1 MKVVKMKV
9 LRFWISRLKPH
20 IVLGS
25 RWPWTRPRNLGES
38 KSKGLRWGGRYHTF
52 SLVNLGSFELSLKL
66 LILFVPFDSSE
77 WEVLTIIYHHQ
88 KVKDVRLPVQLQR
101 AMAAE
106 AEAAREARAK
116 VNIIAVVMVT
126 LCIMTAMFIMVTIR
140 VEEKHTKQIQ
150 GDRCR
155 GRAQSLTGAQ
165 ARCRGHRWESE
176 CIAGDNFCFIFLML
190 MLNEE
195 YDYFGGI
202 VDDGEFAFV
211 RFTKKNSRRPFKR
224 P

>member
-1 MKVVKMKV
+1 MKV
-9 LRFWISRLKPH
+9 LKFWILRPKPH
-20 IVLGS
+20 IVCDF
-25 RWPWTRPRNLGES
+25 RWPLTRPQNLGES

-52 SLVNLGSFELSLKL
+52 SLVNLGSFELWLKV

-126 LCIMTAMFIMVTIR
+126 LCIIMVTIGI
-140 VEEKHTKQIQ
+140 EEKHTKQNSRWSLPRESTKPHERSGTLQ
-150 GDRCR
+150 RSLLRVRVHCR
-155 GRAQSLTGAQ
+155 WQFLFYISDVDAKWGVWLFWWY
-165 ARCRGHRWESE
+165 RWWWRV
-176 CIAGDNFCFIFLML
+176 CFRQI
-190 MLNEE
+190 
-195 YDYFGGI
+195 Y
-202 VDDGEFAFV
+202 
-211 RFTKKNSRRPFKR
+211 KKKISRRPFKR